1 MRRMENLISADGE
14 ILLRLNKS
22 RIRREVLFALATAY
36 PDALCAS
43 EMALKLHCNLGDVG
57 GVIHGSKPRYNSA
70 DSLTALGLVEEGV
83 RMSGYMTNVKF
94 YKATPKGLFYYELL
108 KKGVR

>member
-1 MRRMENLISADGE
+1 MRLMENLISADGE

-22 RIRREVLFALATAY
+22 RIRREVLFALAMAY

-70 DSLTALGLVEEGV
+70 DSLITLGLVEEGV

-94 YKATPKGLFYYELL
+94 YKVTQKGLFYYELL